1 MDNKD
6 IIRELRITANLMELH
21 DENEFK
27 VRSYRNAI
35 YNIERLPEPLEVLEL
50 KELEKVN
57 GIGKS
62 IASKIYELNSTGK
75 IETSENLVKIT
86 PPGILEMLNVK
97 GIGLKKIKT
106 MWQILGITSIAELQQ
121 AINTDK
127 VRNLKGFG
135 SKIQEKFGEIIQ
147 YYLSN
152 KKKLN
157 YAKAEAIGIQLI
169 DELKDK
175 KSVSKIE
182 FTGELRR
189 KMEVVECISIILS
202 TSETDDVINELQNI
216 RYLEVNMQIS
226 SPNRIKGIFQDTK
239 TSFEIFISAPK
250 DFERNL
256 LLTTGSNE
264 HLAKS
269 IKSLRIWQQAMNS
282 DNNTEKDIY
291 AASGLHFILPELRE
305 NFIEWNEDISD
316 QLIKMED
323 LKGILHNHTTYSDG
337 KHSLKEMATYCQSLG
352 YEYLGISDHSKA
364 AAFYANGLDEDRVKA
379 QQDEIDELNS
389 SLTNFKIYKGIEADI
404 LPDGNI
410 DFEPETLATFDFV
423 VASIHSVLNM
433 DIVKATDRVVKA
445 VNNPYTTILGHMT
458 GRQLLIR
465 EGYPLDHKAV
475 IDACAENGV
484 IIEVN
489 AHPNRLDIDWRWI
502 PYALEKGVL
511 ISINPDA
518 HEKDGYHDMY
528 YGVSVARKGGLVS
541 SKTFN
546 TFSNAD
552 VAGYFEKRNNRA
564 VKLLAS

>member
-135 SKIQEKFGEIIQ
+135 SKIQEKFGEIIK

-239 TSFEIFISAPK
+239 TAFEIFISAPK

-337 KHSLKEMATYCQSLG
+337 KHSLKEMVTYCQSLG